1 MRFSLIGLL
10 MISSSLA
17 VAKDEPAARI
27 GEAAKVFDEIMS
39 APDKGIPTDLV
50 GRAKCIVIVPGMKK
64 AGFIVGG
71 QYGKGVMTCRETA
84 QRSGWSGPS
93 TIRIEGGSFGA
104 QIGGGE
110 TDVVLVVLND
120 KGAQR
125 LMKSEFTLGADAG
138 VMAGPVGREG
148 AAKTDA
154 MMSAE
159 ILSYSR
165 SRGAFV
171 GVTLNGSTLRSD
183 DKDNAAI
190 YGKAVSHE
198 DILMGRVKPP
208 ASAGVLYSSLNKYSP
223 TSNANTMEK
232 KTTGE
237 RSRKSERKTE
247 K

>member
-1 MRFSLIGLL
+1 MRASFIGLL
-10 MISSSLA
+10 MICSSLA
-17 VAKDEPAARI
+17 LAKDEPTARI
-27 GEAAKVFDEIMS
+27 TEAAKVFDEIMS

-50 GRAKCIVIVPGMKK
+50 NRAKCIVIVPGMKK

-84 QRSGWSGPS
+84 QSSGWSGPS
-93 TIRIEGGSFGA
+93 TVRIEGGSIGA

-148 AAKTDA
+148 SAHTDA
-154 MMSAE
+154 LMSAE

-165 SRGAFV
+165 SRGAFA
-171 GVTLNGSTLRSD
+171 GITLNGSTLRSD
-183 DKDNAAI
+183 DKDNEAI
-190 YGKAVSHE
+190 YGKAVSHQ

-208 ASAGVLYSSLNKYSP
+208 ASAETLYSSLNRYS
-223 TSNANTMEK
+223 SSRNANTMEK